1 VLSFPC
7 WSGRLPAANPSTRSP
22 EKLVARP
29 PLPLGTPGSISVAQE
44 SPGSWVARCRFR
56 DHDGVTRRMWKKGPS
71 KTAARSALHEA
82 ITDRQRGGTS
92 RTGELTPA
100 SRFSDAAAIYLAKIE
115 RKREDSTHAL
125 YVFHLE
131 GTILPAL
138 GALRLRECT
147 VARLDAFL
155 EALEARYAA
164 NTRRKLRSIVSGVL
178 QVAVLQEA
186 IASNPVRELDR
197 IEQPKGQRKARP
209 RALTIEERRNLLD
222 WLDGS
227 SDDPAVLRKQKVA
240 RSADLPDLVRFFLG
254 TGLRIGEALATRR
267 LDIALDGLLV
277 RGGDGERRV
286 PVVTIAGNVTWVKG
300 KGLVRHDGK
309 SEAALRVIPLPQFAV
324 GMLRRRFDESGD
336 DDWPVFP
343 AAGRDGRMTYRWPAN
358 VRRTLRS
365 VREDVGLDWMTPHT
379 WRRTYATILDDEIGL
394 TDRTKA
400 DLMGHATFLKD
411 AYVSRGE
418 LHPAAAIILDSAIQS
433 R

>member
-1 VLSFPC
+1 M
-7 WSGRLPAANPSTRSP
+7 
-22 EKLVARP
+22 ARP
-29 PLPLGTPGSISVAQE
+29 PLPLGTPGQIRVVE
-44 SPGSWVARCRFR
+44 DRPKVWVARCRFR
-56 DHDGVTRRMWKKGPS
+56 DHDGVTRQLKAHGGT
-71 KTAARSALHEA
+71 KTAATTALHA
-82 ITDRQRGGTS
+82 TIDDRQRGRGTS
-92 RTGELTPA
+92 RANELTPA
-100 SRFSDAAAIYLAKIE
+100 ATFADATVIYLAKIE

-131 GTILPAL
+131 STILPAL

-155 EALEARYAA
+155 EALEPRYAA

-186 IASNPVRELDR
+186 ISSNPVRELDR

-209 RALTIEERRNLLD
+209 RALTLDERRGLLD

-267 LDIALDGLLV
+267 LDVNLDGLPV
-277 RGGDGERRV
+277 HGTDGEQGV
-286 PVVTIAGNVTWVKG
+286 PVVTMAGNVTWVKG

-309 SEAALRVIPLPQFAV
+309 SDAALRVIPLPQFAV
-324 GMLRRRFDESGD
+324 DMLHRRFDEPGD

-343 AAGRDGRMTYRWPAN
+343 AARRDGRVTYRWPAN

-365 VREDVGLDWMTPHT
+365 LRDEVGLEWMTPHT
-379 WRRTYATILDDEIGL
+379 WRRTYATILDDEVTL
-394 TDRTKA
+394 TDRMKA
-400 DLMGHATFLKD
+400 DLMGHAQFLKD
-411 AYVSRGE
+411 AYVGRGE
-418 LHPAAAIILDSAIQS
+418 LHASAAVLLDSSLA
-433 R
+433 